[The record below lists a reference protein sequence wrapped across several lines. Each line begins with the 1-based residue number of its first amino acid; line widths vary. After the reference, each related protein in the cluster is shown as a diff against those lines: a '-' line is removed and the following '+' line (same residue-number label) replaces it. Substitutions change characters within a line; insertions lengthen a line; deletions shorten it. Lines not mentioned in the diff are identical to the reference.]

1 MWKKG
6 KIIDDAVVIGE
17 EGGGIC
23 KVEGDTDSSLTA
35 STINPRELWNRIL
48 CHVNYKSLTIVS
60 EVVTSS
66 PEIQINHEGVCK
78 GYAQGKNTKNPF
90 PSCNNKAKGNSDIVH
105 RDVCGPLS
113 ATSGGMFI
121 MFLL

>member
-23 KVEGDTDSSLTA
+23 KVEGHTGSALTA
-35 STINPRELWNRIL
+35 STINPYELWHRIL
-48 CHVNYKSLTIVS
+48 CHVNYKSLTIVT
-60 EVVTSS
+60 EVVRGS
-66 PEIQINHEGVCK
+66 PEIEINHKGVSK

-90 PSCNNKAKGNSDIVH
+90 PSCNNKAKGNLDIVH
-105 RDVCGPLS
+105 
-113 ATSGGMFI
+113 
-121 MFLL
+121 